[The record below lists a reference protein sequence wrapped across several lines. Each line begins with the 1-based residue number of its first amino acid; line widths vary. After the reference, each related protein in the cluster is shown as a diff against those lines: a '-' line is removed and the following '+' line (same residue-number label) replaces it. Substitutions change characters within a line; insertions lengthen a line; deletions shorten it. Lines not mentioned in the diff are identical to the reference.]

1 MNDDLDLDRLARTIG
16 EPSRIRMLSL
26 LMAGR
31 ALTAKELAYGAGVE
45 PATATA
51 HLQRLGADGFIESTA
66 QGRHKYFRLASQQVA
81 QLIESLMALAPP
93 AALRSTRQPHGPICE
108 ARFCYDHL
116 AGRLGTGLSDAL
128 LQRRLLQHRDGSFAL
143 SAAGERWCGAF
154 GIDLAELRRA
164 RRRFAHPC
172 LDWSER
178 RDHLGGA
185 LGAALAQ
192 RLLDLNWIERNR
204 HSRVVGI
211 TAAGRDG
218 LVQQFGLDL
227 APTQQPA

>member
-1 MNDDLDLDRLARTIG
+1 MNDDPDLDRLARTIG
-16 EPSRIRMLSL
+16 EPTRIRMLAL

-45 PATATA
+45 PATATT
-51 HLQRLGADGFIESTA
+51 HLQRLVADGFIDATA
-66 QGRHKYFRLASQQVA
+66 QGRHKYFRLASPQVA

-93 AALRSTRQPHGPICE
+93 AALRGARQPHGPIRE

-116 AGRLGTGLSDAL
+116 AGRLGIGLTDAL
-128 LQRRLLQHRDGSFAL
+128 LQRRLLQNRDGTFAL

-192 RLLDLNWIERNR
+192 RLLVLGWIEKER
-204 HSRVVGI
+204 HSRAVHI
-211 TAAGRDG
+211 TAAGHEQ
-218 LVQQFGLDL
+218 LAQQFGFSLE
-227 APTQQPA
+227 QPAAA